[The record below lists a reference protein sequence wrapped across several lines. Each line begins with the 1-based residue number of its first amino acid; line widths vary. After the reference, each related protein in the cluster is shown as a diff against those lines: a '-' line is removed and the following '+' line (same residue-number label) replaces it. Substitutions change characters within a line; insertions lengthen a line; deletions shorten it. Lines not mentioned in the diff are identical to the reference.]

1 MPLVNF
7 SNVDFDEIKQSIKD
21 YLRSNSNFTD
31 YDFEGSNL
39 STIIDTLAYNT
50 YISSYNANMVS
61 NEVFLDSAT
70 LRENVVSIARN
81 IGYLPRSRKSSK
93 ANVSFT
99 VDASDSNV
107 VSMTLKAGPVVL
119 SGSNFNRQSFT
130 FCIMEDV
137 TVTVDSD
144 GIATFDNVDVYEGS
158 YLNSV
163 FTVDSSL
170 PNQRFILPNSGID
183 TSNLNVIVRKSA
195 GNSVTRK
202 YTRYDNL
209 AGVDGDTPL
218 YFLRESEGET
228 YELLFGDGLFGKQLE
243 DANQVEVN
251 YLSCSGSVSNGISNF
266 TYIGTLQDQNGA
278 SVTSGISGVTVNQ
291 ISSGGAEI
299 ESVESIKK
307 YAPNIYASQNRAVTS
322 TDFESLIP
330 RIYPEAKSVSAY
342 GGEETNP
349 PQYGKVFISIKPQ
362 NGVFV
367 SDEVKRHLQLELRK
381 YSVAG
386 IVTEIID
393 LKYLYIEVDTNVY
406 YNQNL
411 TSSTS
416 NLVTSVT
423 NNVTNYSNSTQL
435 NKFGARFKYSKF
447 TKVIDDSSDLITSNI
462 TIVHMR
468 RDLSPSLN
476 QFVEY
481 SIGFGNRIHVKNQI
495 GFNIKTS
502 GFTVSGISGT
512 VYMGDSPNADLNTG
526 TIFLFRLASPNQPV
540 IVKRNIGTIDY
551 VKGLISLNPMNVL
564 STEVVRGTSLI
575 EISCCPYS
583 NDVIGL
589 QDLYLQMDPSRFNI
603 TTIPDSI
610 SSGSDT
616 SGGTYIVSSSFSN
629 GSLVRGKGGHS
640 GGSSISTTETS
651 TTNQTVSRL
660 TTSTITPT
668 ITTTTTTTS
677 SGSSG
682 SSSSGSS
689 Y

>member
-21 YLRSNSNFTD
+21 YLRANSNFTD

-93 ANVSFT
+93 ASVSFS
-99 VDASDSNV
+99 VNASDSNV

-119 SGSNFNRQSFT
+119 SGSNFSRQSFT
-130 FCIMEDV
+130 FCIMEDITAV
-137 TVTVDSD
+137 VDSD
-144 GIATFDNVDVYEGS
+144 GIATFDNVYVCEGS
-158 YLNSV
+158 YLNST

-330 RIYPEAKSVSAY
+330 RIYPETESVSAF
-342 GGEETNP
+342 GGEESDP
-349 PQYGKVFISIKPQ
+349 PQYGKVFISIKPY
-362 NGVFV
+362 NGVFI
-367 SDEVKRHLQLELRK
+367 SEEIKRDIQLELRK

-386 IVTEIID
+386 IVSEIID

-406 YNQNL
+406 YNSNQ
-411 TSSTS
+411 TPGSSQ
-416 NLVTSVT
+416 VTTAVT
-423 NNVTNYSNSTQL
+423 NNIINYANSTQL

-447 TKVIDDSSDLITSNI
+447 IKVIDDSNEFITSNI
-462 TIVHMR
+462 TIIHMR
-468 RDLSPSLN
+468 RDLSPLQN

-481 SIGFGNRIHVKNQI
+481 NIGFGNEIHIKNQI

-502 GFTVSGISGT
+502 GFIVSGISGT
-512 VYMGDSPNADLNTG
+512 VYMGDSPNADLRTG
-526 TIFLFRLASPNQPV
+526 TIFLFRLNSPTEPV

-551 VKGLISLNPMNVL
+551 KKGLISLNPLNVL
-564 STEVVRGTSLI
+564 STEVVRGTPLI
-575 EISCCPYS
+575 EISACPHS

-589 QDLYLQMDPSRFNI
+589 QDLYLQLDTSKVNVTP
-603 TTIPDSI
+603 IPDSI

-616 SGGTYIVSSSFSN
+616 SGGTYTVSSSFSN
-629 GSLVRGKGGHS
+629 GSLVRGEGGHS
-640 GGSSISTTETS
+640 STGTT

-660 TTSTITPT
+660 TTSSVS
-668 ITTTTTTTS
+668 TTTSTTTS

-682 SSSSGSS
+682 SS

>member
-21 YLRSNSNFTD
+21 YLRANSNFTD

-93 ANVSFT
+93 ASVSFS
-99 VDASDSNV
+99 VDASGTNV
-107 VSMTLKAGPVVL
+107 VSLTLKAGPVVL
-119 SGSNFNRQSFT
+119 SASNFNKQSFT
-130 FCIMEDV
+130 FCIMEDI

-144 GIATFDNVDVYEGS
+144 GIATFDDVYVCEGS

-209 AGVDGDTPL
+209 VGVDGDTPL
-218 YFLRESEGET
+218 YFLRESEAET
-228 YELLFGDGLFGKQLE
+228 YEILFGDGIFGKPLE
-243 DANQVEVN
+243 DSNQVEVN
-251 YLSCSGSVSNGISNF
+251 YLSCSGSVSNGVSNF
-266 TYIGTLQDQNGA
+266 TYIGTLQDQNG
-278 SVTSGISGVTVNQ
+278 SNVTSGISGVTVNQ
-291 ISSGGAEI
+291 ISSGGREI

-330 RIYPEAKSVSAY
+330 RIYPEAESVSAY
-342 GGEETNP
+342 GGEETDP
-349 PQYGKVFISIKPQ
+349 PQYGKVFISIKPY
-362 NGVFV
+362 NGVFI
-367 SDEVKRHLQLELRK
+367 SEEVKRNIQLELRK

-386 IVTEIID
+386 IVSEIID

-406 YNQNL
+406 YNSNL
-411 TSSTS
+411 TPGSSQVT
-416 NLVTSVT
+416 TSVT
-423 NNVTNYSNSTQL
+423 NNIINYSNSTQL

-447 TKVIDDSSDLITSNI
+447 IKVIDDSSEFITSNI
-462 TIVHMR
+462 TVIHMR
-468 RDLSPSLN
+468 RDLSPLQN

-481 SIGFGNRIHVKNQI
+481 NIGFGNEIHIKNQI

-512 VYMGDSPNADLNTG
+512 VYMGDSPNADLRTG
-526 TIFLFRLASPNQPV
+526 TIFLFRLNSPTEPV
-540 IVKRNIGTIDY
+540 IVKKNIGTIDY
-551 VKGLISLNPMNVL
+551 KKGLISLNPLNVL
-564 STEVVRGTSLI
+564 STEVVRGTPLI
-575 EISCCPYS
+575 EISACPHS

-589 QDLYLQMDPSRFNI
+589 QDLYLQLDPSKVNV
-603 TTIPDSI
+603 TPIPDSI

-616 SGGTYIVSSSFSN
+616 SGGTYTVSSSFSN
-629 GSLVRGKGGHS
+629 GSLVRGKGGH
-640 GGSSISTTETS
+640 GGYSSTETS

-660 TTSTITPT
+660 TTSSVS
-668 ITTTTTTTS
+668 TTTSTSTSTTTS

-682 SSSSGSS
+682 SS

>member
-266 TYIGTLQDQNGA
+266 TYIGTLQDQNGS

-330 RIYPEAKSVSAY
+330 RIYPEAESVSAF
-342 GGEETNP
+342 GGEESDP
-349 PQYGKVFISIKPQ
+349 PQYGKVFISIKPY
-362 NGVFV
+362 NGVFI
-367 SDEVKRHLQLELRK
+367 SEEIKRNIQLELRK

-386 IVTEIID
+386 IVSEIID
-393 LKYLYIEVDTNVY
+393 LKYLYIEVDSNVY
-406 YNQNL
+406 YNPNL
-411 TSSTS
+411 TPGSSQVT
-416 NLVTSVT
+416 TSVT
-423 NNVTNYSNSTQL
+423 NNIINYANSTQL

-447 TKVIDDSSDLITSNI
+447 IKVIDDSSEFITSNI
-462 TIVHMR
+462 TVIHMR
-468 RDLSPSLN
+468 RDLSPLQN

-481 SIGFGNRIHVKNQI
+481 NIGFGNEIHIKNQI

-512 VYMGDSPNADLNTG
+512 VYMGDSPNADLRTG
-526 TIFLFRLASPNQPV
+526 TIFLFRLASPTEPV

-551 VKGLISLNPMNVL
+551 KKGLISLNPLNVL
-564 STEVVRGTSLI
+564 STEVVRGTPLI
-575 EISCCPYS
+575 EISACPHS

-589 QDLYLQMDPSRFNI
+589 QDLYLQLDTSKVNVTP
-603 TTIPDSI
+603 IPDSI

-616 SGGTYIVSSSFSN
+616 SGGTYTVSSSFSN
-629 GSLVRGKGGHS
+629 GSLVRGKGGH
-640 GGSSISTTETS
+640 GGYSSTGTT

-660 TTSTITPT
+660 TTSSVS
-668 ITTTTTTTS
+668 TTTSTTTS

-682 SSSSGSS
+682 SS

>member
-81 IGYLPRSRKSSK
+81 IGYLPRSRKSSR
-93 ANVSFT
+93 ANISFS
-99 VDASDSNV
+99 VDASSSNA
-107 VSMTLKAGPVVL
+107 SIMTLKAGPVAL
-119 SGSNFNRQSFT
+119 SASNFNKQSFT
-130 FCIMEDV
+130 YCIMEDI
-137 TVTVDSD
+137 TVPVDST
-144 GIATFDNVDVYEGS
+144 GTATFENIDVYEGS

-163 FTVDSSL
+163 FVVNSSL
-170 PNQRFILPNSGID
+170 PNQKYILPNTGID
-183 TSNLNVIVRKSA
+183 TDNIKVIVRDSTTS
-195 GNSVTRK
+195 SVTRK

-209 AGVDGDTPL
+209 IGVDESTPL
-218 YFLRESEGET
+218 YFLRESEAET
-228 YELLFGDGLFGKQLE
+228 YEILFGDDVFGKGIE
-243 DANQVEVN
+243 EPNQIEVT
-251 YLSCSGSVSNGISNF
+251 YLSCSGSVANGLSNF
-266 TYIGTLQDQNGA
+266 TYIGSLQDQNGA

-291 ISSGGAEI
+291 TSSGGREI
-299 ESVESIKK
+299 ETVESIKK

-330 RIYPEAKSVSAY
+330 RIYPEAESVSAY
-342 GGEETNP
+342 GGEESDP
-349 PQYGKVFISIKPQ
+349 PQYGKVFISIKPY

-367 SDEVKRHLQLELRK
+367 SEEVKRNIQLELRK

-386 IVTEIID
+386 IVSEIID

-406 YNQNL
+406 YNSNL
-411 TSSTS
+411 TPGSSQVT
-416 NLVTSVT
+416 TSVT
-423 NNVTNYSNSTQL
+423 NNIINYANSTQL

-447 TKVIDDSSDLITSNI
+447 IKVIDDSDEFITSNI
-462 TIVHMR
+462 TIIHMR
-468 RDLSPSLN
+468 RDLSPLQN

-481 SIGFGNRIHVKNQI
+481 NIGFGNEIHIKNQI

-512 VYMGDSPNADLNTG
+512 VYMGDSPNADLRTG
-526 TIFLFRLASPNQPV
+526 TIFLFRLVSPTEPV

-551 VKGLISLNPMNVL
+551 KKGLISLNPMNVL
-564 STEVVRGTSLI
+564 STEVVRGTPLI
-575 EISCCPYS
+575 EISTCPHS

-589 QDLYLQMDPSRFNI
+589 QDLYLQLDTSKVNVTP
-603 TTIPDSI
+603 IPDTI
-610 SSGSDT
+610 SSGSDI
-616 SGGTYIVSSSFSN
+616 SGGTYTVSSSFSN
-629 GSLVRGKGGHS
+629 GNLVRGKGGH
-640 GGSSISTTETS
+640 GGFSSTETT

-660 TTSTITPT
+660 TTSNVSTTTITS
-668 ITTTTTTTS
+668 TTTS

-682 SSSSGSS
+682 SS